1 MTFLEALL
9 IIAIV
14 ALGIQLVLIQRHYDE
29 RLADQ
34 ATIIGYIIS
43 QTSLDME
50 NPQRIND
57 IRDKLFNSSQ

>member
-9 IIAIV
+9 IMAVV
-14 ALGIQLVLIQRHYDE
+14 ALGVQLLLIQRHYDE
-29 RLADQ
+29 KLADQ

-43 QTSLDME
+43 QTSLDIE